1 MLARSP
7 AFRKEKRMSNKKYSF
22 TRTIN
27 HRRVEV
33 GSVTKNAD
41 GTAWVEYVNWGG
53 GFECATADEAFGK
66 IRHALANADAC
77 NAWRD

>member
-1 MLARSP
+1 MT
-7 AFRKEKRMSNKKYSF
+7 NKTYSF

-27 HRRVEV
+27 RRRVEV
-33 GSVTKNAD
+33 GSVTKNSD